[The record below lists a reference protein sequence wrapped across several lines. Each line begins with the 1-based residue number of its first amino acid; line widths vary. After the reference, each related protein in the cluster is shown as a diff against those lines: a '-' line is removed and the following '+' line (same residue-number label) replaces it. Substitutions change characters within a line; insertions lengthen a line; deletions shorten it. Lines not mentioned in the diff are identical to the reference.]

1 MHRFFSNNNPRSFYQ
16 TEIFFTCLS
25 DFHKL
30 VLSVFKTTFTKSK
43 TKEIIYRDSRKFNEQ
58 YFKNDLCTELS
69 SKSIKSYGSFKN
81 IFLNTLNKHAPIKKK
96 MLRTNHP
103 PYITKALRK
112 GILKRSYLE
121 NLYFKTPESMEKYKK
136 QKSFCSKLYK
146 KERRKY
152 FESLDPS
159 KIVDNKTFW
168 KNIQPLFSE
177 KRKIANKVTLV
188 DKEDKIISQ
197 V

>member
-1 MHRFFSNNNPRSFYQ
+1 
-16 TEIFFTCLS
+16 
-25 DFHKL
+25 
-30 VLSVFKTTFTKSK
+30 
-43 TKEIIYRDSRKFNEQ
+43 
-58 YFKNDLCTELS
+58 
-69 SKSIKSYGSFKN
+69 
-81 IFLNTLNKHAPIKKK
+81 
-96 MLRTNHP
+96 MLRANHA

-112 GILKRSYLE
+112 ATMKRSYLE
-121 NLYFKTPESMEKYKK
+121 NLYFKKRTPESMKKYKK
-136 QKSFCSKLYK
+136 QKNFCSKLYK
-146 KERRKY
+146 KERWKY

-159 KIVDNKTFW
+159 RIVDNKTFW

>member
-1 MHRFFSNNNPRSFYQ
+1 MLRVN
-16 TEIFFTCLS
+16 
-25 DFHKL
+25 
-30 VLSVFKTTFTKSK
+30 
-43 TKEIIYRDSRKFNEQ
+43 
-58 YFKNDLCTELS
+58 
-69 SKSIKSYGSFKN
+69 
-81 IFLNTLNKHAPIKKK
+81 HAP
-96 MLRTNHP
+96 H
-103 PYITKALRK
+103 ITKALRK
-112 GILKRSYLE
+112 AIMKRSYLE
-121 NLYFKTPESMEKYKK
+121 NLYFKKRTPESMKKYQK
-136 QKSFCSKLYK
+136 QKNFCMKLYK